1 MNSSALLFLLH
12 CAPYGTGHLDSSRA
26 YIEETD
32 SGIEEVNETNEGTD
46 ESTRGNGQEI
56 RKE

>member
-26 YIEETD
+26 YIQETD